1 MFYLHQIIVREHI
14 SQMEED
20 SEEVRVRKMPE
31 ISGIKSMISKNFDVI
46 KEEPNEDED

>member
-20 SEEVRVRKMPE
+20 SDEVRVRKMPK
-31 ISGIKSMISKNFDVI
+31 ISGIKKILSKRFDVI

>member
-1 MFYLHQIIVREHI
+1 MFYLHQIIVRDHI

-20 SEEVRVRKMPE
+20 SEEVSVRKMPK
-31 ISGIKSMISKNFDVI
+31 ISEIKSMFSKSFDVI